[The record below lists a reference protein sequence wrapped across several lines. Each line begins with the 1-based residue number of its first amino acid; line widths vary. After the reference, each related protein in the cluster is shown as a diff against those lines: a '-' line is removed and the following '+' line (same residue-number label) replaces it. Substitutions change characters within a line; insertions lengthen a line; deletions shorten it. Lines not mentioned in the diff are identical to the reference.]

1 MKTVM
6 KVGAL
11 AAVGCAILV
20 GCSSS
25 GLTPEQ
31 EAKVGPW
38 RDRTQ
43 VLIDAADPD
52 LTAEC
57 KSGIPEVDAIANT
70 VTPISMAVNKLIN
83 DKIRETQA
91 ATAWNTYV
99 AWKNGPEANKL
110 KGEELAA
117 AAVRQAKIAC
127 FEQGLTLNSKDANA
141 DAVKVFR
148 FRELTGATNR
158 ADDATID
165 AFLAENGAADLA
177 KWATA
182 LDQNVGKGREAFYK
196 AINVEATDWAKVLP
210 DLTKWVNDITNASTR
225 IAAVAQNPTVAEVM
239 VQYGLGSF
247 GAATVGDGINVKAA
261 GDAIIRLQKQIAVTG
276 KQLPWLID
284 AIQNAD

>member
-1 MKTVM
+1 M
-6 KVGAL
+6 
-11 AAVGCAILV
+11 
-20 GCSSS
+20 
-25 GLTPEQ
+25 
-31 EAKVGPW
+31 
-38 RDRTQ
+38 
-43 VLIDAADPD
+43 
-52 LTAEC
+52 
-57 KSGIPEVDAIANT
+57 
-70 VTPISMAVNKLIN
+70 NKLIN

-117 AAVRQAKIAC
+117 AAVRQAKLAC

-141 DAVKVFR
+141 DALKVLDFR
-148 FRELTGATNR
+148 NLDRSDSA
-158 ADDATID
+158 AVD
-165 AFLAENGAADLA
+165 AFLTQNGPADLTT
-177 KWATA
+177 WATA
-182 LDQNVGKGREAFYK
+182 LEQNAGKGREAFYK

-210 DLTKWVNDITNASTR
+210 ELTKWVNDITNASTR

-247 GAATVGDGINVKAA
+247 GAATVGDGINVKEA

-284 AIQNAD
+284 AIQTAD

>member
-31 EAKVGPW
+31 EAIVGPW
-38 RDRTQ
+38 RDQTQ

-57 KSGIPEVDAIANT
+57 KSGIPEVDAVANT

-117 AAVRQAKIAC
+117 AAVRQAKLAC

-141 DAVKVFR
+141 DALKVLDFR
-148 FRELTGATNR
+148 NLDRSDSA
-158 ADDATID
+158 AVD
-165 AFLAENGAADLA
+165 AFLTQNGPADLTT
-177 KWATA
+177 WATA
-182 LDQNVGKGREAFYK
+182 LEQNAGKGREAFYK

-210 DLTKWVNDITNASTR
+210 ELTKWVNDITNASTR

-247 GAATVGDGINVKAA
+247 GAATVGDGINVKEA

-284 AIQNAD
+284 AIQTAD